1 MSRHQHIADLGD
13 CEICGLLFRL
23 IRLEE
28 TMSELQGA
36 EADLASTVDAVLT
49 EIGGLETQV
58 NNLQAALASG
68 DTAMTQAAA
77 GAIEDQVTRL
87 KAVLPA
93 PPPVESTPPAA
104 TPDATAPADTAVA
117 PTPEVAQPATDVP
130 APDASG
136 DAPVVTTD
144 TGTTTDA
151 AAPATDTPQ
160 STTDTPPTE

>member
-1 MSRHQHIADLGD
+1 MSRHQHIVDLGD

-104 TPDATAPADTAVA
+104 TPDATAPADTTVA
-117 PTPEVAQPATDVP
+117 PTPEVAQPATDAP
-130 APDASG
+130 APDTSG
-136 DAPVVTTD
+136 DVPVATTD
-144 TGTTTDA
+144 TTTDA
-151 AAPATDTPQ
+151 APAATDTQPVA
-160 STTDTPPTE
+160 DTPPTQ